1 MVSTLSDNTPQNTSQ
16 EPSQKPINLYLSA
29 EHECSYL
36 PDRMANSLFVD
47 PQAEMS
53 SDIYSAL
60 IQQGFR
66 RSGNYV
72 YTPYCKKCHDCV
84 PVRLDLR
91 QFSLS
96 RSQKRCR
103 KKNQDVYVI
112 EKKPAYH
119 EAQFQLYTR
128 YVKSRHPGGGMDEP
142 EGDKYLEF
150 LTSDW
155 SNTVFFEF
163 YTAEQLIGI
172 AVTDLVANGFSAVY
186 TFFEPSNQYQK
197 RSLGVYAI
205 LWQIEEA
212 QRRGLDWLYLGYW
225 IKDCNKMNYKNRY
238 QPLEYYYNHQWQQ
251 TPPPSLSDVFVLPE

>member
-1 MVSTLSDNTPQNTSQ
+1 MLSTLSNNTPQHTSQ

-36 PDRMANSLFVD
+36 LDRMANSLFVD
-47 PQAEMS
+47 PQAEMGA
-53 SDIYSAL
+53 DTYSAL

-112 EKKPAYH
+112 EKNPLIMKNSFSFIPATLNPVTP
-119 EAQFQLYTR
+119 AVVWMNLR
-128 YVKSRHPGGGMDEP
+128 V
-142 EGDKYLEF
+142 
-150 LTSDW
+150 TSTW
-155 SNTVFFEF
+155 NF
-163 YTAEQLIGI
+163 
-172 AVTDLVANGFSAVY
+172 
-186 TFFEPSNQYQK
+186 
-197 RSLGVYAI
+197 
-205 LWQIEEA
+205 
-212 QRRGLDWLYLGYW
+212 
-225 IKDCNKMNYKNRY
+225 
-238 QPLEYYYNHQWQQ
+238 
-251 TPPPSLSDVFVLPE
+251 